1 MRSVEQEYRRLNETV
16 VPDAQLI
23 KETRALMLE
32 EFSVEKVQAR
42 AKKRLMKKVASYVA
56 VAAASALI
64 CVGVMTTLPRA
75 KSEAPNES
83 AAMEGIAEEE
93 FFEESILED
102 AEVEESVAEE
112 TLTCDRADNELGQ
125 ANGETME
132 YADINIYYVVDGELQ
147 NEVVEDAE
155 CSIDAIFALWA
166 EKNGVKNVSVL
177 MVDIQSG
184 ETSLGVHL
192 DLSGEFSQYLDD
204 AGMVSTSLSL
214 TLGEYLNADGVILTV
229 EGQPV

>member
-75 KSEAPNES
+75 KSEAEAPHDS
-83 AAMEGIAEEE
+83 AAME
-93 FFEESILED
+93 
-102 AEVEESVAEE
+102 
-112 TLTCDRADNELGQ
+112 
-125 ANGETME
+125 
-132 YADINIYYVVDGELQ
+132 
-147 NEVVEDAE
+147 
-155 CSIDAIFALWA
+155 ALWR
-166 EKNGVKNVSVL
+166 KNSSKNPFWKML
-177 MVDIQSG
+177 KWRNLRQKK
-184 ETSLGVHL
+184 
-192 DLSGEFSQYLDD
+192 
-204 AGMVSTSLSL
+204 
-214 TLGEYLNADGVILTV
+214 
-229 EGQPV
+229 P